1 MELLELQIR
10 NFHEFFDVV
19 QRFSKLNSELN
30 MLLRACASL
39 GVSWREGEIES
50 SLIATTE
57 LSFDS
62 VKKSPRQNCII
73 ESNKIICILQQFETK
88 IENMEQVIEC
98 GSDYEVQDPDSLRKS
113 EFSATDLINE
123 NQAVLR

>member
-1 MELLELQIR
+1 
-10 NFHEFFDVV
+10 
-19 QRFSKLNSELN
+19 

-62 VKKSPRQNCII
+62 VKKVAPSKLHIRI

>member
-1 MELLELQIR
+1 
-10 NFHEFFDVV
+10 
-19 QRFSKLNSELN
+19 

-50 SLIATTE
+50 SLNATTE

-62 VKKSPRQNCII
+62 VKKVAPSKLHIRI

>member
-1 MELLELQIR
+1 
-10 NFHEFFDVV
+10 
-19 QRFSKLNSELN
+19 

-62 VKKSPRQNCII
+62 VKKVAPSKLHIRI

-123 NQAVLR
+123 NQVVLR

>member
-1 MELLELQIR
+1 
-10 NFHEFFDVV
+10 
-19 QRFSKLNSELN
+19 

-39 GVSWREGEIES
+39 AASWREGEIES

-62 VKKSPRQNCII
+62 VKKVAPSKLLIRI